1 MKDSMNPMP
10 WKAKPPTITSSAL
23 IPSILLE
30 MVPACGPMTR
40 SGYVGKIQTGVI
52 SDIVKVCVL
61 HLGLCQHETVKHYL
75 ATTYKVK

>member
-23 IPSILLE
+23 VPPITLE
-30 MVPACGPMTR
+30 MIPACGPMTR

-52 SDIVKVCVL
+52 SEIVKVWVD
-61 HLGLCQHETVKHYL
+61 HLRFYQHGT
-75 ATTYKVK
+75 AR